1 MVAFSTSY
9 GEQKLERQQISRQDQ
24 GGGHLPPLSPQANFT
39 LHGAHNTERATPILG
54 ICHGV
59 ISERGIF
66 RYISEHFLPPNG
78 RSAPSMST
86 FET

>member
-24 GGGHLPPLSPQANFT
+24 GGGHLQPLSPQVNCT
-39 LHGAHNTERATPILG
+39 LQGVHNLARATPILG
-54 ICHGV
+54 MCHGV
-59 ISERGIF
+59 ITERCVF

-86 FET
+86 FEV